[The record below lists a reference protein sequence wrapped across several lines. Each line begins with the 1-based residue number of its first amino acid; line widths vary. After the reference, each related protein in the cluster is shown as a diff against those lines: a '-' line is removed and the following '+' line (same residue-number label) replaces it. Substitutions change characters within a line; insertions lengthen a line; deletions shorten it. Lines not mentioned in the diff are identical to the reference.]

1 MKSPLDHR
9 FRKETS
15 SASPAVSP
23 ARSDALRILL
33 RYRKDGR
40 LLSSNCEQPENRRL
54 ADQIAFGTVQNG
66 RFLDAVL
73 DSHIRTGVRELHYA
87 VREILRMSAFQILFL
102 DRVPDSAAVNDAV
115 SLCRQQKCSF
125 AAGFVNAVLRNLSR
139 GKDRIEIREPAV
151 RYSHPDWVYSR
162 LVRDFGESFTEAFL
176 SANQVRP
183 DLRLQLNT
191 QKCSTDA
198 YTALLEE
205 KGIAVLNLNREL
217 NSVLIRSCDP
227 AALPGYAE
235 GLFYVQDDAARAA
248 VRICSLAPGMR
259 VLDACSAPGGKSMAA
274 ALDGAE
280 VTACDIS
287 EKRLARCRENFSRM
301 QLDIAV
307 CLQDAAV
314 FRPDWEGRFDCVL
327 ADVPC
332 TGTGIIRRHPE
343 IREKKEEELFSL
355 LPIQQA
361 ILDNL
366 SRYVKPGGLLLYSTC
381 SVLREEDEDQVCDF
395 LGRHADY
402 SPDTSSA
409 ASELC
414 KEGIMRSWPQQNGN
428 DGFFAAKLR
437 KQS

>member
-1 MKSPLDHR
+1 MKSPLDR
-9 FRKETS
+9 RLGKETS

-40 LLSSNCEQPENRRL
+40 LLNSSCEQPENRRL

-73 DSHIRTGVRELHYA
+73 DSHVRTGVRELQCA

-139 GKDRIEIREPAV
+139 GKDRIAIREPAV

-191 QKCSTDA
+191 QRCSADV
-198 YTALLEE
+198 YLALLKE
-205 KGIAVLNLNREL
+205 KGIAVL
-217 NSVLIRSCDP
+217 
-227 AALPGYAE
+227 
-235 GLFYVQDDAARAA
+235 DDAARAA

-259 VLDACSAPGGKSMAA
+259 VLDACAAPGGKSMAA

-287 EKRLARCRENFSRM
+287 EKRLARCCENFSRM
-301 QLDIAV
+301 QMNIAV

-361 ILDNL
+361 ILNNL

-437 KQS
+437 KQP

>member
-1 MKSPLDHR
+1 MLK
-9 FRKETS
+9 
-15 SASPAVSP
+15 
-23 ARSDALRILL
+23 
-33 RYRKDGR
+33 
-40 LLSSNCEQPENRRL
+40 
-54 ADQIAFGTVQNG
+54 
-66 RFLDAVL
+66 
-73 DSHIRTGVRELHYA
+73 
-87 VREILRMSAFQILFL
+87 
-102 DRVPDSAAVNDAV
+102 
-115 SLCRQQKCSF
+115 
-125 AAGFVNAVLRNLSR
+125 
-139 GKDRIEIREPAV
+139 
-151 RYSHPDWVYSR
+151 
-162 LVRDFGESFTEAFL
+162 
-176 SANQVRP
+176 
-183 DLRLQLNT
+183 
-191 QKCSTDA
+191 
-198 YTALLEE
+198 E
-205 KGIAVLNLNREL
+205 KGIAVLDLNREL
-217 NSVLIRSCDP
+217 DSVLIRSCDP
-227 AALPGYAE
+227 AALPGYDE
-235 GLFYVQDDAARAA
+235 GFFYVQDDAARAA

-274 ALDGAE
+274 ALDRAE

-287 EKRLARCRENFSRM
+287 EKRLARCCENFSRM
-301 QLDIAV
+301 KMNIAV

-361 ILDNL
+361 ILNNL

-437 KQS
+437 RTP